1 MDFLLPLFLGFA
13 IAVIGILP
21 PGLINMTAA
30 KVSVVDGRNEAIS
43 FAIGASVIVFIQ
55 TFIAIQFAKF
65 INSRQDI
72 ITLLQEIGLFLFIVI
87 TIFLFWTARIPKKE
101 KQEIKLH
108 SKSNR
113 FFLGMLISALNLF
126 PIPFYVF
133 VSVSL
138 SSYGLFYF
146 NSSHIYSFVSGVVI
160 GSFTGFYLYILYFKN
175 HQSKSDYLIKNG
187 NYIIGTITGL
197 ISLVTFFKLINTFCT

>member
-1 MDFLLPLFLGFA
+1 MPLILGFA
-13 IAVIGILP
+13 IAALGILP

-43 FAIGASVIVFIQ
+43 FAIGATVIVFFQ
-55 TFIAIQFAKF
+55 TYIAIQFAKF

-72 ITLLQEIGLFLFIVI
+72 ITLLQEIGLFLFIAI
-87 TIFLFWTARIPKKE
+87 TLFLFWTARKPKKE
-101 KQEIKLH
+101 KQEIKLR

-113 FFLGMLISALNLF
+113 FFLGMLLSSLNLF

-133 VSVSL
+133 ISVTL
-138 SSYGLFYF
+138 STFGLFYF
-146 NSSHIYSFVSGVVI
+146 NSLYVYSFVSGVVM
-160 GSFTGFYLYILYFKN
+160 GSFTIFIGTFFIKN

-187 NYIIGTITGL
+187 NYIIGSITGL
-197 ISLVTFFKLINTFCT
+197 ISVITFFKLITTNWT

>member
-1 MDFLLPLFLGFA
+1 MPLFFGFA

-43 FAIGASVIVFIQ
+43 FAIGASVIVFFQ
-55 TFIAIQFAKF
+55 TYIAIQFAKF

-72 ITLLQEIGLFLFIVI
+72 ITLLQEIGLFLFIAI
-87 TIFLFWTARIPKKE
+87 TIFLFWTARKPKKE

-146 NSSHIYSFVSGVVI
+146 NSVHIYSFVSGVVV

-197 ISLVTFFKLINTFCT
+197 ISLVTFLKLINTFWT

>member
-1 MDFLLPLFLGFA
+1 MPLLLGFA
-13 IAVIGILP
+13 IAVLGILP

-43 FAIGASVIVFIQ
+43 FAIGATVIIFFQ
-55 TFIAIQFAKF
+55 TYIAIQFAKF

-72 ITLLQEIGLFLFIVI
+72 ITLLQEIGLFLFVAI
-87 TIFLFWTARIPKKE
+87 TLFLFWTARKPKKE

-113 FFLGMLISALNLF
+113 FFLGMLLSALNLF

-133 VSVSL
+133 VSVTL
-138 SSYGLFYF
+138 STFSLFYF
-146 NSSHIYSFVSGVVI
+146 NSLYVYSFVSGVVI
-160 GSFTGFYLYILYFKN
+160 GSFTVFYWYILYFKN
-175 HQSKSDYLIKNG
+175 HKSKSDYLIKNG
-187 NYIIGTITGL
+187 NYIIGSITGL
-197 ISLVTFFKLINTFCT
+197 ISIVTFVKLINSFWT

>member
-1 MDFLLPLFLGFA
+1 MPLFLGFT

-65 INSRQDI
+65 IYSRQDI
-72 ITLLQEIGLFLFIVI
+72 ITLLQEIGLFLFIAI
-87 TIFLFWTARIPKKE
+87 TIFLFWTARKPKKE

-146 NSSHIYSFVSGVVI
+146 NSLHVYSFVSGVVI

-187 NYIIGTITGL
+187 NYIIGSITGL
-197 ISLVTFFKLINTFCT
+197 ISIVTFFKLINTFFT

>member
-1 MDFLLPLFLGFA
+1 MPLFFGFA

-43 FAIGASVIVFIQ
+43 FAIGASVIVFFQ
-55 TFIAIQFAKF
+55 TYIAIQFAKF

-72 ITLLQEIGLFLFIVI
+72 ITLLQEIGLFLFIAI
-87 TIFLFWTARIPKKE
+87 TIFLFWTARKPKKE

-138 SSYGLFYF
+138 SSYDLFYF
-146 NSSHIYSFVSGVVI
+146 NSLHVYSFVSGVVI

-187 NYIIGTITGL
+187 NYIIGSITGL
-197 ISLVTFFKLINTFCT
+197 ISLVTLFKLINTFWI

>member
-1 MDFLLPLFLGFA
+1 LDFLLPLLLGFA
-13 IAVIGILP
+13 IAVLGILP

-43 FAIGASVIVFIQ
+43 FAIGATVIIFFQ
-55 TFIAIQFAKF
+55 TYIAIQFAKF

-72 ITLLQEIGLFLFIVI
+72 ITLLQEIGLFLFVAI
-87 TIFLFWTARIPKKE
+87 TLFLFWTARKPKKE

-113 FFLGMLISALNLF
+113 FFLGMLLSALNLF

-133 VSVSL
+133 VSVTL
-138 SSYGLFYF
+138 STFRLFYF
-146 NSSHIYSFVSGVVI
+146 NSLYVYSFVSGVVI
-160 GSFTGFYLYILYFKN
+160 GSFTVFYWYILYFKN
-175 HQSKSDYLIKNG
+175 HKSKSDYLIKNG
-187 NYIIGTITGL
+187 NYIIGSITGL
-197 ISLVTFFKLINTFCT
+197 ISIVTFVKLINSFWT

>member
-1 MDFLLPLFLGFA
+1 LDFLLPLFLGFA

>member
-1 MDFLLPLFLGFA
+1 MGFA
-13 IAVIGILP
+13 IASLGILP

-30 KVSVVDGRNEAIS
+30 KVGVVDGRNKAIS
-43 FAIGASVIVFIQ
+43 FAIGATVIVFFQ
-55 TFIAIQFAKF
+55 TYIAIKFAKV

-72 ITLLQEIGLFLFIVI
+72 ITLLQEIGLFLFIAI
-87 TIFLFWTARIPKKE
+87 TLFLFWTARKPKKE

-113 FFLGMLISALNLF
+113 FFLGMLLSALNLF

-133 VSVSL
+133 VSVTL
-138 SSYGLFYF
+138 STFGLFYF
-146 NSSHIYSFVSGVVI
+146 NSLYVYSFVSGVVI
-160 GSFTGFYLYILYFKN
+160 GSFTVFYLYILYFKN

-187 NYIIGTITGL
+187 NYIIGSVTGL
-197 ISLVTFFKLINTFCT
+197 ISVVTFVKLINAFLT

>member
-1 MDFLLPLFLGFA
+1 LDFLLPLFLGFA

-43 FAIGASVIVFIQ
+43 FAIGATVTVFFQ
-55 TFIAIQFAKF
+55 TYIAIQFAKF

-72 ITLLQEIGLFLFIVI
+72 ITLLQEIGLLLFLSI
-87 TIFLFWTARIPKKE
+87 TTFLFWSARKPKKA
-101 KQEIKLH
+101 KQEIKMH

-113 FFLGMLISALNLF
+113 FFLGMLLSALNLF

-133 VSVSL
+133 VSVTL
-138 SSYGLFYF
+138 STYGLFYF
-146 NSSHIYSFVSGVVI
+146 NSLFEYLFVSGVVI
-160 GSFTGFYLYILYFKN
+160 GSFTVFYLYILYFKN

-187 NYIIGTITGL
+187 NYIIGSITGL
-197 ISLVTFFKLINTFCT
+197 ISLVAFFKLLNTLWI

>member
-1 MDFLLPLFLGFA
+1 MPLFLGFA

-65 INSRQDI
+65 IYSRQDI
-72 ITLLQEIGLFLFIVI
+72 ITLLQEIGLFLFIAI

-146 NSSHIYSFVSGVVI
+146 NSSHIYSFVSGVVV

>member
-1 MDFLLPLFLGFA
+1 MPLFLGFA
-13 IAVIGILP
+13 IASIGILP

-43 FAIGASVIVFIQ
+43 FAIGATVIVFFQ
-55 TFIAIQFAKF
+55 TFIALQFAKF

-72 ITLLQEIGLFLFIVI
+72 LTLLQEIGLVLFLTI
-87 TIFLFWTARIPKKE
+87 TLFLFWSARKPKKV
-101 KQEIKLH
+101 KQEIKMH

-113 FFLGMLISALNLF
+113 FFLGMLLSTLNLF

-138 SSYGLFYF
+138 STFGIFYF
-146 NSSHIYSFVSGVVI
+146 NSLFIYSFVSGVVL
-160 GSFTGFYLYILYFKN
+160 GSFTVFYLYILYFKN

-187 NYIIGTITGL
+187 NYIIGSITGL
-197 ISLVTFFKLINTFCT
+197 VSLVTFIKLINTFWIY

>member
-1 MDFLLPLFLGFA
+1 MPLFLGFA

-43 FAIGASVIVFIQ
+43 FAIGASVIVFFQ

-65 INSRQDI
+65 IYSRQDI
-72 ITLLQEIGLFLFIVI
+72 ITLLQEIGLFLFIAI
-87 TIFLFWTARIPKKE
+87 TIFLFWTARKPKKE

-146 NSSHIYSFVSGVVI
+146 NSVHIYSFVSGVVV

-197 ISLVTFFKLINTFCT
+197 ISLVTFLKLINTFWT

>member
-1 MDFLLPLFLGFA
+1 MPLILGFA

-43 FAIGASVIVFIQ
+43 FAIGASVIVFFQ

-87 TIFLFWTARIPKKE
+87 TIFLFWTARKPKKE

-146 NSSHIYSFVSGVVI
+146 NSVHIYSFVSGVVI

-197 ISLVTFFKLINTFCT
+197 ISLVTFFKLLNTFWT

>member
-1 MDFLLPLFLGFA
+1 MDFLLPLFLGFT

-43 FAIGASVIVFIQ
+43 FAIGASVIVFFQ

-72 ITLLQEIGLFLFIVI
+72 ITLLQEIGLFLFIAI
-87 TIFLFWTARIPKKE
+87 TIFLFWTARKPKKE

>member
-1 MDFLLPLFLGFA
+1 MPLFLGFA

-43 FAIGASVIVFIQ
+43 FAIGASVIVFFQ

-65 INSRQDI
+65 IYSRQDI
-72 ITLLQEIGLFLFIVI
+72 ITLLQEIGLFLFIAI
-87 TIFLFWTARIPKKE
+87 TIFLFWTARKPKKE

-113 FFLGMLISALNLF
+113 FLLREFFLK
-126 PIPFYVF
+126 
-133 VSVSL
+133 L
-138 SSYGLFYF
+138 S
-146 NSSHIYSFVSGVVI
+146 I
-160 GSFTGFYLYILYFKN
+160 
-175 HQSKSDYLIKNG
+175 
-187 NYIIGTITGL
+187 
-197 ISLVTFFKLINTFCT
+197 

>member
-1 MDFLLPLFLGFA
+1 LDFLLPLFLGFT

-43 FAIGASVIVFIQ
+43 FAIGASVIVFFQ

-65 INSRQDI
+65 IYSRQDI
-72 ITLLQEIGLFLFIVI
+72 ITLLHEIGLFLFIAI
-87 TIFLFWTARIPKKE
+87 TIFLFWTARKPKKE

>member
-1 MDFLLPLFLGFA
+1 MPLLLGFA
-13 IAVIGILP
+13 IAVIGIFP

-30 KVSVVDGRNEAIS
+30 KVSVVDGKNEAIS
-43 FAIGASVIVFIQ
+43 FAIGATVIIFFQ
-55 TFIAIQFAKF
+55 THIAIQFAKF

-72 ITLLQEIGLFLFIVI
+72 ITLLQEIGLFLFIAI
-87 TIFLFWTARIPKKE
+87 TLFLFWTAKKPKKE

-113 FFLGMLISALNLF
+113 FFLGMLLSALNLF

-133 VSVSL
+133 VSVTL
-138 SSYGLFYF
+138 STFGLFYF
-146 NSSHIYSFVSGVVI
+146 NSLCIYSFVSGVVI

-175 HQSKSDYLIKNG
+175 HQNKSDYLIKNG
-187 NYIIGTITGL
+187 NYIIGGITGL
-197 ISLVTFFKLINTFCT
+197 VSLVTFFKLINTFWT

>member
-1 MDFLLPLFLGFA
+1 LDLLLPLILGFA
-13 IAVIGILP
+13 IALIGILP

-43 FAIGASVIVFIQ
+43 FAIGATVIVFFQ
-55 TFIAIQFAKF
+55 TYIAIQFAKF

-72 ITLLQEIGLFLFIVI
+72 ITLLQEIGLFLFIGI
-87 TIFLFWTARIPKKE
+87 TIFLFWTARKPKKE

-113 FFLGMLISALNLF
+113 FFLGMLLSFLNLF

-133 VSVSL
+133 VSVTL
-138 SSYGLFYF
+138 STYGLFFF
-146 NSSHIYSFVSGVVI
+146 NTFYVYSFVSGVML

-175 HQSKSDYLIKNG
+175 HQNKSDYLIKNG
-187 NYIIGTITGL
+187 NYIIGSITGL
-197 ISLVTFFKLINTFCT
+197 ISLLTFFKLINTYWI

>member
-1 MDFLLPLFLGFA
+1 MDFLLPLILGFS
-13 IAVIGILP
+13 IAAIGILP

-30 KVSVVDGRNEAIS
+30 KVSVVDGKNEAIS
-43 FAIGASVIVFIQ
+43 FAIGATVIVFFQ
-55 TFIAIQFAKF
+55 TYIAIQFAKF
-65 INSRQDI
+65 IDSRQDI
-72 ITLLQEIGLFLFIVI
+72 IILLQEIGLFLFIAI
-87 TIFLFWTARIPKKE
+87 TIFLFWTARKPKKV
-101 KQEIKLH
+101 KQEIKMH

-113 FFLGMLISALNLF
+113 FFLGMLLSALNLF

-138 SSYGLFYF
+138 STLGLFYF
-146 NSSHIYSFVSGVVI
+146 NSLYIYLFVSGVVI

-187 NYIIGTITGL
+187 NYIIGSITGL
-197 ISLVTFFKLINTFCT
+197 ISLVTFFKLINTFWT

>member
-1 MDFLLPLFLGFA
+1 LPLILGFA
-13 IAVIGILP
+13 IAAIGILP

-30 KVSVVDGRNEAIS
+30 KVGVVDGRNKAIS
-43 FAIGASVIVFIQ
+43 FAIGATVIVFFQ
-55 TFIAIQFAKF
+55 TYIAIKFAKV

-72 ITLLQEIGLFLFIVI
+72 ITLLQEIGLFLFIAI
-87 TIFLFWTARIPKKE
+87 TLFLFWTARKPKKE

-113 FFLGMLISALNLF
+113 FFLGMLLSALNLF

-133 VSVSL
+133 VSVTL
-138 SSYGLFYF
+138 STFGLFYF
-146 NSSHIYSFVSGVVI
+146 NSLYVYSFVSGVVI
-160 GSFTGFYLYILYFKN
+160 GSFTVFYLYILYFKN

-187 NYIIGTITGL
+187 NYIIGSVTGL
-197 ISLVTFFKLINTFCT
+197 ISVVTFVKLINAFLT